1 MQIGCGVVAKRSHG
15 TVRAA
20 LRITLRFKAT
30 VQVMKAALAR
40 LSPKL

>member
-1 MQIGCGVVAKRSHG
+1 MQTGCGNVARRSHG

-20 LRITLRFKAT
+20 LRITLRVEAT